1 MPAHEAPWMAA
12 EAAEEA
18 DGAEK
23 GGVLRAG
30 WCYWYWSGS
39 TDTRRRTRLPGSRF
53 MTVVYVWP
61 R

>member
-53 MTVVYVWP
+53 MTVV
-61 R
+61 